1 LGFRMKIAICQ
12 INPIIADFS
21 HNTALILN
29 AAQQAEQAGCAL
41 AVFPEMALSGYPP
54 KDLLE
59 NSAFI
64 EENRVQLNKVASHTA
79 RISILCGFVAKN
91 PVRVGKPLMNS
102 VAFLDAGA
110 VAATGGKR
118 LLPSYDVF
126 DETRYFEPAPESLV
140 FALDGVRLGITICE
154 DIWAENDALGVP
166 HYTVDPVA
174 DLSRVGIDCLINISA
189 SPYSVNKSRLR
200 LDMLRQLT
208 TKYGFSA
215 VYCNQVG
222 GNDDLL
228 FDGASMV
235 VDPKGRL
242 IRMGKAFEPH
252 LMVWD
257 TEDLYTEVADPWP
270 PEVESIRKGLV
281 MGTRDYVQKCGF
293 KKALVGLSGGI
304 DSALVACLATQALG
318 PENVMGVSMPSP
330 YTSDKSRTDA
340 SELAENLGIRF
351 EEIPIEPIMGGYEQT
366 LAPLFKDA
374 EPDETEENIQARIR
388 GNILMAISNKFGAL
402 LLATGNKSE
411 LAVGYCTLYGDM
423 AGALAV
429 IGDLPKTTCYRL
441 AHHINTDRILIP
453 ESILARP
460 PSAELKP
467 NQMDQDTLPPYDQ
480 LDQVLEAAVDEKLG
494 FDAIVARGLDPAL
507 VEDVLTR
514 LVVNEYKRAQAPPVL
529 KLSSRAFGYGRRYPI
544 ARARR
549 IF

>member
-1 LGFRMKIAICQ
+1 MKIAICQ
-12 INPIIADFS
+12 TNPIIADFS
-21 HNTALILN
+21 HNTALILD
-29 AAQQAEQAGCAL
+29 AVQRAERLGCAL
-41 AVFPEMALSGYPP
+41 AILPEMALSGYPP

-59 NSAFI
+59 KSAFI
-64 EENRVQLNKVASHTA
+64 EENRLQLNKLASHT
-79 RISILCGFVAKN
+79 RHISILCGYVAKN
-91 PVRVGKPLMNS
+91 PARVGKPLINS

-126 DETRYFEPAPESLV
+126 DETRYFEPASESLA
-140 FALDGVRLGITICE
+140 FALEGTRLGVTICE
-154 DIWAENDALGVP
+154 DIWVENAALGVP
-166 HYTVDPVA
+166 HYMVDPVA
-174 DLSRVGIDCLINISA
+174 ELNRVGIDCLINLSA
-189 SPYSVNKSRLR
+189 SPYSISKGRLR
-200 LDMLRQLT
+200 LDMLKQLCG
-208 TKYGFSA
+208 KYGFPA
-215 VYCNQVG
+215 IYCNQAG

-235 VDPKGRL
+235 VDPEGRL
-242 IRMGKAFEPH
+242 IRMGKEFEPD

-257 TEDLYTEVADPWP
+257 TESLYTEIDDPWP
-270 PEVESIRKGLV
+270 LEIESIRKGLV

-304 DSALVACLATQALG
+304 DSALVACLATHALG
-318 PENVMGVSMPSP
+318 PDNVMGVSMPSP
-330 YTSDKSRTDA
+330 YTSDRSRTDA
-340 SELAENLGIRF
+340 RELAENLGIRF
-351 EEIPIEPIMGGYEQT
+351 EEIPIQPIMAGYEEA
-366 LAPLFKDA
+366 LNGLFKDT

-429 IGDLPKTTCYRL
+429 IGDLSKTTCYQL
-441 AHHINTDRILIP
+441 AHHINMESISIP
-453 ESILARP
+453 ESILTRP

-467 NQMDQDTLPPYDQ
+467 DQMDQDTLPPYDQ
-480 LDQVLEAAVDEKLG
+480 LDQVLKAAVEEKLG
-494 FDAIVARGLDPAL
+494 FDEIVARGLDPIL
-507 VEDVLTR
+507 VEDVLKR